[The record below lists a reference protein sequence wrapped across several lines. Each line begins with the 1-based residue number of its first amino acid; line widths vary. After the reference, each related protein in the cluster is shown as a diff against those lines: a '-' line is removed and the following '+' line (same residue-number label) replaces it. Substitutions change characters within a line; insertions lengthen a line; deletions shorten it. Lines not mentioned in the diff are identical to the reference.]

1 MKRGVH
7 FIEKV
12 IAVTILT
19 MAQNTA
25 TKKSLL
31 CINAAINTR
40 QRKLKSVFRIN
51 FLF

>member
-12 IAVTILT
+12 EAVTILM

-25 TKKSLL
+25 TKNLW
-31 CINAAINTR
+31 
-40 QRKLKSVFRIN
+40 FY
-51 FLF
+51 